1 MTTYKP
7 NELLRKLKSGQELAE
22 RIILV
27 YGEDSYYRQK
37 LSSCIASYVYGDTP
51 EEDRDIQSFEKDTNL
66 GELDGVINTYPFF
79 SGKSLV
85 ILKDNK
91 LLGKAESENAKKQ
104 QERLGKILSDIP
116 DYCTVFINVDKLDGR
131 TAFAK
136 NLIKA
141 SAACNCET
149 IKVYNLRE
157 WLGDKVQELGGSL
170 SRDAEECIME
180 YLEPLDVAPL
190 QLLERELEKLA
201 IYTGERKR
209 WTREDIETIFA
220 SLPEVGSFAISNA
233 MAEHKLQA
241 TLEILAAEK
250 KKGTAV
256 IKLCGGLMYQL
267 RKMLQIKELQ
277 EEGRNPKQIGEAL
290 NIRFSGILNRNLAQC
305 RHFTYQEL
313 QEALLAMAQLN
324 IDLRSGGRQYER
336 LEEIL
341 VRLLSI
347 KR

>member
-7 NELLRKLKSGQELAE
+7 EELLKKLYSGEELRE
-22 RIILV
+22 RIILI
-27 YGEDSYYRQK
+27 YGEDSYYRHK
-37 LSSCIASYVYGDTP
+37 INAVVPTYVYGNIP
-51 EEDRDIQSFEKDTNL
+51 EEDRDIQLFEKDSNL
-66 GELDGVINTYPFF
+66 GELEGVINTYPFF

-85 ILKDNK
+85 ILKDSK
-91 LLGKAESENAKKQ
+91 LLGKAESDAAKKQ
-104 QERLGKILSDIP
+104 QERLGRILDDIP
-116 DYCTVFINVDKLDGR
+116 EYCTIFINVDKLDGR
-131 TAFAK
+131 TSFAK
-136 NLIKA
+136 NLMKN
-141 SAACNCET
+141 SAACCCEP

-157 WLGDKVQELGGSL
+157 WLVTKAKELGGNL

-190 QLLERELEKLA
+190 QLLEQELEKLA
-201 IYTGERKR
+201 VYTGERKR
-209 WTREDIETIFA
+209 WTRDDIEMIFA

-233 MAEHKLQA
+233 MAEHKMQA

-256 IKLCGGLMYQL
+256 IKLCGGLMFQL

-277 EEGRNPKQIGEAL
+277 NEGRNPKQIGEAL

-305 RHFTYQEL
+305 RHFTYDEL
-313 QEALLAMAQLN
+313 QEAILSMAQLN

-341 VRLLSI
+341 VKLLSI

>member
-7 NELLRKLKSGQELAE
+7 EELLRKLKSGKELAE

-37 LSSCIASYVYGDTP
+37 LNSCIAAYVYGDTP
-51 EEDRDIQSFEKDTNL
+51 EEDRDIQLFEKDTNL
-66 GELDGVINTYPFF
+66 GELEGVINTYPFF

-85 ILKDNK
+85 ILKDSK

-116 DYCTVFINVDKLDGR
+116 EYCTVFINVDKLDGR
-131 TAFAK
+131 TSFTK
-136 NLIKA
+136 NILKN
-141 SAACNCET
+141 SAACNCEP
-149 IKVYNLRE
+149 IRVYNLRD
-157 WLGDKVQELGGSL
+157 WLSNKAGELGGAL

-180 YLEPLDVAPL
+180 YLEPLDFAPL
-190 QLLERELEKLA
+190 QLLEQELEKLA
-201 IYTGERKR
+201 VYAGERKK
-209 WTREDIETIFA
+209 WTREDIEVIFA

-241 TLEILAAEK
+241 TLELLAAEK

-256 IKLCGGLMYQL
+256 IKLCGGLMFQL
-267 RKMLQIKELQ
+267 RKMLQIKEMQ
-277 EEGRNPKQIGEAL
+277 EEGRNPKQIGDAL
-290 NIRFSGILNRNLAQC
+290 NIRFAGILNRNIAQC
-305 RHFTYQEL
+305 RHFTYAEL
-313 QEALLAMAQLN
+313 QEALLDIAKLN
-324 IDLRSGGRQYER
+324 IDLRNGGRQYER

-341 VRLLSI
+341 IRLLSI